1 MLYPDPAEAH
11 KSRASESSAR
21 RHNIRKGTRSC
32 WDCKRRKVRCVFA
45 FPHDTV
51 CNNCRRRGAVC
62 ASQELP
68 EELAPPRD
76 QQIGDR
82 IARVEDLVQDLAKQV
97 NALTGTILSAQ
108 SQPLR
113 SFHDAPIPS
122 HGTENGKITRALLAA
137 FPSHQDTD
145 NICQYMCRHKFY
157 FHLADSA
164 SFGSL
169 EREGLTPL
177 KMPPSSVELMD
188 PASHPVLLAKKML
201 LFCSFLQSAID
212 SIHGLAEEPGAI
224 INRLVEAVSTLVT
237 TNEKLHG
244 TMECLECII
253 YESVFHKTNGNL
265 KKAWQVVRRAL
276 LVAQMMGIHRSLS
289 PPVKNIDPSCRT
301 EPHFVWFRI
310 LYLDRY
316 LCLLLGL
323 PQGTPHTEMPPD
335 SVLASDGPLDKL
347 GRLQAV
353 IASRIIDRNEKG
365 LQANDLNLTQEID
378 AELIRVGS
386 TMPEEFWISPRFV
399 GVEVGSEDEFWAMAR
414 VSAQMFYFN
423 LVTQLHLPYLL
434 LFDPDPKYDYSR
446 IACMSASRE
455 LLTRFLASHHFR
467 SAGACHRALGFI
479 ALLASMAL
487 LLGHFDSRLHP
498 NVTSVFAHQRR
509 SDRAMIECMLQAAD
523 DVRGSEG
530 KLLDEK
536 NEQALRRLLL
546 VEEDFSKGRNY
557 TVRIRSGPTVEDED
571 ANGGAEGKDSK
582 VIGIPIP
589 HFSHITIERRQVAS
603 KDQHEDQFDPHFGP
617 IPLMPDFDT
626 DMDQFLVL
634 DSPDF
639 PSEALAATQT
649 QIFGTAPFV
658 PQLPGVNIGGTSLRE
673 QDLPEEILGIDSWT
687 S

>member
-1 MLYPDPAEAH
+1 
-11 KSRASESSAR
+11 
-21 RHNIRKGTRSC
+21 
-32 WDCKRRKVRCVFA
+32 
-45 FPHDTV
+45 
-51 CNNCRRRGAVC
+51 
-62 ASQELP
+62 
-68 EELAPPRD
+68 
-76 QQIGDR
+76 
-82 IARVEDLVQDLAKQV
+82 
-97 NALTGTILSAQ
+97 
-108 SQPLR
+108 
-113 SFHDAPIPS
+113 
-122 HGTENGKITRALLAA
+122 
-137 FPSHQDTD
+137 
-145 NICQYMCRHKFY
+145 
-157 FHLADSA
+157 
-164 SFGSL
+164 
-169 EREGLTPL
+169 
-177 KMPPSSVELMD
+177 MPPSSAELMD

-201 LFCSFLQSAID
+201 LFCSFLQSGID
-212 SIHGLAEEPGAI
+212 NIHGLAEEPGAI

-237 TNEKLHG
+237 TNEELHG

-276 LVAQMMGIHRSLS
+276 LVAQMMGIHRSLP
-289 PPVKNIDPSCRT
+289 PPVKNIDPSCKT

-365 LQANDLNLTQEID
+365 LQAKDLNLTQEID

-434 LFDPDPKYDYSR
+434 FFDPDPKHDYSR

-498 NVTSVFAHQRR
+498 KITSVFAHQRR
-509 SDRAMIECMLQAAD
+509 SDRAMIECMLQAAE

-557 TVRIRSGPTVEDED
+557 TVRIRSGPAVEEEETD
-571 ANGGAEGKDSK
+571 GGAERKDSK
-582 VIGIPIP
+582 IIGIPIP
-589 HFSHITIERRQVAS
+589 HFSHITIERRQAAS
-603 KDQHEDQFDPHFGP
+603 KDQHEHQFDSDSGS
-617 IPLMPDFDT
+617 IPLMPEFDT
-626 DMDQFLVL
+626 DMDQFLAF

-639 PSEALAATQT
+639 PALAATQT
-649 QIFGTAPFV
+649 QFFGTAAFV
-658 PQLPGVNIGGTSLRE
+658 PQLSGVNVGDTSLRE
-673 QDLPEEILGIDSWT
+673 EDLPHQLLGIDNWT